1 MRHTLSRSYA
11 APGSGTLEA
20 MKSDPYIA
28 LTVQATGI
36 HPASAR
42 LISIDALT
50 FDESGKV
57 HRAEHFVINP
67 ETDPGPKHVHGLSP
81 EEIAAAPTF
90 DKVLKRLGS
99 LIDGRTLVVHNAPRT
114 WGLIRSEAKR
124 VMSAAAHRNRR
135 RRRKAP
141 QRVGHVPTPLKIIDT
156 LASAR
161 RQGIRLADT
170 RIGGVAHALGV
181 PSPSPVAT
189 VERAAR
195 PAADVARERSE
206 ILLAIFLALKSGKL
220 ASYLPEDL
228 VPDRFGLQRSAIRVQ
243 AAKARRYH
251 NPGRFEDVL
260 KQGMEVVVAPEIE
273 VDPDEIIQA
282 CRDLKLNYSEKLTR
296 ETSLVVCNQR
306 DELRGKAMHAQ
317 RKGIPLV
324 RDVDF
329 LAAAGRLN

>member
-1 MRHTLSRSYA
+1 
-11 APGSGTLEA
+11 
-20 MKSDPYIA
+20 MKTDPFVA

-42 LISIDALT
+42 LITVDALT

-57 HRAEHFVINP
+57 HRTEHLVINP
-67 ETDPGPKHVHGLSP
+67 ETDPGPKHVHGLSAA
-81 EEIAAAPTF
+81 EIAAAPTF
-90 DKVLKRLGS
+90 DRVLKRLS

-124 VMSAAAHRNRR
+124 VMSAAAQRNRR
-135 RRRKAP
+135 RRHP
-141 QRVGHVPTPLKIIDT
+141 QRVGHVPQPVCIVDT

-161 RQGIRLADT
+161 RQGVRLADT

-195 PAADVARERSE
+195 PAAEVARERSE
-206 ILLAIFLALKSGKL
+206 ILLAIFLALRSGTL
-220 ASYLPEDL
+220 ATYQPEDL
-228 VPDRFGLQRSAIRVQ
+228 VADRFGLQRSAIRVQ
-243 AAKARRYH
+243 AARAKRLP
-251 NPGRFEDVL
+251 NPGRFVDVL
-260 KQGMEVVVAPEIE
+260 EPGMEVVVAPEIE
-273 VDPDEIIQA
+273 LDPDEIIQA
-282 CRDLKLNYSEKLTR
+282 CRDLRLNYSEKLTR

-306 DELRGKAMHAQ
+306 EELRGKAMHAQ